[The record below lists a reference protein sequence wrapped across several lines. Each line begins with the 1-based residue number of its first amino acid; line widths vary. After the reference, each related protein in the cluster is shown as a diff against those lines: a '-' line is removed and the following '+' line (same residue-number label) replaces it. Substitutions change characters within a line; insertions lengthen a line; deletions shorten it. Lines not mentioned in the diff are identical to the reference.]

1 MNALTIPVRPF
12 PPTMRARSIRRLT
25 LAAVLLA
32 LAPLSARAQES
43 DTLPSTQRAD
53 SSAGIQ
59 GEVRVNGMHFGNFY
73 QAPDS
78 GAQRDVRALSLDG
91 RVEWPLSRSGNT
103 RLYGAGNLVVY
114 DDPDPSTRI
123 AGGVNARHGTRVVDL
138 SAGFRSNAPRFDV
151 GDRFEQ
157 ADILDAAAVLALR
170 PAEDIEVGVLGRFAR
185 EWYSIDDQ
193 KNSTVSEL
201 GASLRYRGFGYLFSP
216 EIGAAFGRRSVE
228 LEVEDYAQREVFLQ
242 IRSVPTPPLYL
253 SARYR
258 NRLRDY
264 ATDLETAANFAREDA
279 RHQLTLAG
287 ELRLSTALSW
297 SAYYAWETS
306 DSSLD
311 SRDFTVQLL
320 STGLVYRFR

>member
-1 MNALTIPVRPF
+1 MNSLIIPVRP
-12 PPTMRARSIRRLT
+12 RIIRGAV
-25 LAAVLLA
+25 LAAAMLTILPFA
-32 LAPLSARAQES
+32 LRAQES

-78 GAQRDVRALSLDG
+78 ADRRNVRALAVDG
-91 RVEWPLSRSGNT
+91 RVEWPLVRSGNT

-123 AGGVNARHGTRVVDL
+123 AGGVHTRRGTRVADL

-157 ADILDAAAVLALR
+157 ADILDVAAVLATR
-170 PAEDIEVGVLGRFAR
+170 PTDDIEVGLLGLFAR
-185 EWYSIDDQ
+185 EWYTIDDQ
-193 KNSTVSEL
+193 KNSTVSEV
-201 GASLRYRGFGYLFSP
+201 GAAVRYRGFGYLFSP
-216 EIGAAFGRRSVE
+216 EVGAAFGKRSVE

-264 ATDLETAANFAREDA
+264 GTDLETASNFGREDT